1 MKVDSIDMQNI
12 TYNIKIL
19 NKYNFTCILMKNKKI
34 YMIYKNN
41 ENNKLY
47 IKANKLKCHT
57 ALQIVKIY
65 NEMFH
70 KDDIIEEA
78 YFKLLFHDL
87 MINKITTIK
96 LETDKVIKQYYLK
109 YWELEDKLF
118 KRELL
123 LNLGS
128 IDRVIDY
135 FYIKYLNEC
144 KDKGVSKLDN

>member
-1 MKVDSIDMQNI
+1 MDMQNI

-19 NKYNFTCILMKNKKI
+19 NKYNYTCTLMKNKKI
-34 YMIYKNN
+34 YMIYKKN

-47 IKANKLKCHT
+47 IKTNKLKCHT

-87 MINKITTIK
+87 MINKITNIK
-96 LETDKVIKQYYLK
+96 LDNDKVIKQYYIK

-123 LNLGS
+123 INLGS
-128 IDRVIDY
+128 IDKVLDY
-135 FYIKYLNEC
+135 FYSKYLDEC
-144 KDKGVSKLDN
+144 KNKDEAKIYN